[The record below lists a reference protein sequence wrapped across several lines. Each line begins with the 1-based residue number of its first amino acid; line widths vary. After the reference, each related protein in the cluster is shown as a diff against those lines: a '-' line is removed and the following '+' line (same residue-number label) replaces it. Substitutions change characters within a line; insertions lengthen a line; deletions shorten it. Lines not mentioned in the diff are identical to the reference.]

1 MDFKNRKQLRL
12 NNYDYSNNG
21 AYFITACTQGRRNIL
36 SRIIVGEGFHPL
48 PIVELTKIGIEI
60 ENTINFI
67 NDNYRNVF
75 IEKYVIMPN
84 HIHLILYLGY
94 ENLGG
99 HGNPPLQKIVGQLK
113 SFTTKKYG
121 KILWQRSYYDHI
133 IRNEN
138 EYAEIWN
145 YIDSNPYKWLED
157 EYFTEG

>member
-12 NNYDYSNNG
+12 NNYNYSNNG
-21 AYFITACTQGRRNIL
+21 AYFITVCTQGRCNIL

-138 EYAEIWN
+138 EYAEIWS
-145 YIDSNPYKWLED
+145 YIDSNPSKWLED

>member
-1 MDFKNRKQLRL
+1 
-12 NNYDYSNNG
+12 
-21 AYFITACTQGRRNIL
+21 
-36 SRIIVGEGFHPL
+36 
-48 PIVELTKIGIEI
+48 
-60 ENTINFI
+60 
-67 NDNYRNVF
+67 
-75 IEKYVIMPN
+75 MPN

-99 HGNPPLQKIVGQLK
+99 HGNPPLQNFVGQLK

-157 EYFTEG
+157 EYFNEG

>member
-21 AYFITACTQGRRNIL
+21 AYFITVCTQGRRNIL

-48 PIVELTKIGIEI
+48 PVIELSEIGNEI
-60 ENTINFI
+60 EKTINFI
-67 NDNYRNVF
+67 NDNYFNVF

-157 EYFTEG
+157 EYFNEG

>member
-1 MDFKNRKQLRL
+1 MDFKNRRHLRL

-21 AYFITACTQGRRNIL
+21 AYFITVCTQGRRNIL

-138 EYAEIWN
+138 EYAEIWS
-145 YIDSNPYKWLED
+145 YIDSNPSKWLED
-157 EYFTEG
+157 EYFNEG

>member
-1 MDFKNRKQLRL
+1 MDFKNRRHLRL

-21 AYFITACTQGRRNIL
+21 AYFITVCTQGRRNIL

-138 EYAEIWN
+138 EYAEIWS
-145 YIDSNPYKWLED
+145 YIDSNPSKWLED

>member
-21 AYFITACTQGRRNIL
+21 AYFITVCTQGRRNIL

-113 SFTTKKYG
+113 SFTTMNYG

-157 EYFTEG
+157 EYFKEG

>member
-21 AYFITACTQGRRNIL
+21 AYFITVCTQGRRNIL

-133 IRNEN
+133 IRNDMEH
-138 EYAEIWN
+138 AEIWS
-145 YIDSNPYKWLED
+145 YIDSNPSKWIED
-157 EYFTEG
+157 EYFNEG

>member
-1 MDFKNRKQLRL
+1 MEFKRRKQLRL

-21 AYFITACTQGRRNIL
+21 AYFITVCTQGRRNIL

-67 NDNYRNVF
+67 NDNYRNVI

-133 IRNEN
+133 IRNDM
-138 EYAEIWN
+138 EYAEIWS
-145 YIDSNPYKWLED
+145 YIDSNPSKWLED

>member
-1 MDFKNRKQLRL
+1 MEFKRRKQLRL

-21 AYFITACTQGRRNIL
+21 AYFITVCTQGRRNIL

-84 HIHLILYLGY
+84 HIHLILHLGY

-113 SFTTKKYG
+113 SFTTKKYE
-121 KILWQRSYYDHI
+121 KLLWQRSYYDHI
-133 IRNEN
+133 IRNDM
-138 EYAEIWN
+138 EYAEIWS
-145 YIDSNPYKWLED
+145 YIDSNPSKWLED

>member
-1 MDFKNRKQLRL
+1 MDFKNRRHLRL

-21 AYFITACTQGRRNIL
+21 AYFITVCTQGRRNIL

-48 PIVELTKIGIEI
+48 PVIELSEIGKEI
-60 ENTINFI
+60 ENTTNFI
-67 NDNYRNVF
+67 NENYNNVF
-75 IEKYVIMPN
+75 IDKYVIMPN
-84 HIHLILYLGY
+84 HIHLIIFLGY
-94 ENLGG
+94 ENTGG

-157 EYFTEG
+157 EYFNEG

>member
-21 AYFITACTQGRRNIL
+21 AYFITVCTQGRRNIL

-138 EYAEIWN
+138 EYAEIWS
-145 YIDSNPYKWLED
+145 YIDSNPSKWLED

>member
-21 AYFITACTQGRRNIL
+21 AYFITVCTQGRRNIL

-67 NDNYRNVF
+67 NDNYRTVF

-157 EYFTEG
+157 EYFNEG

>member
-21 AYFITACTQGRRNIL
+21 AYFITVCTQGRRNIL

-99 HGNPPLQKIVGQLK
+99 HGNPPLQIPLLYLIYIFIV
-113 SFTTKKYG
+113 FHF
-121 KILWQRSYYDHI
+121 ILWYY
-133 IRNEN
+133 
-138 EYAEIWN
+138 
-145 YIDSNPYKWLED
+145 
-157 EYFTEG
+157 

>member
-1 MDFKNRKQLRL
+1 MEFKRRKQLRL

-21 AYFITACTQGRRNIL
+21 AYFITVCTQGRRNIL

-48 PIVELTKIGIEI
+48 LIVELTKIGIEI

-133 IRNEN
+133 IRNDM
-138 EYAEIWN
+138 EYAEIWS
-145 YIDSNPYKWLED
+145 YIDSNPSKWLED

>member
-21 AYFITACTQGRRNIL
+21 AYFITVCTQGRRNIL

-99 HGNPPLQKIVGQLK
+99 HGNPFLQKIVGQLK
-113 SFTTKKYG
+113 SFTTNKYG

-157 EYFTEG
+157 EYFNEG

>member
-21 AYFITACTQGRRNIL
+21 AYFITVCTQGRRNIL

-48 PIVELTKIGIEI
+48 PKVELTKIGIEI

-138 EYAEIWN
+138 EYAEIWS
-145 YIDSNPYKWLED
+145 YIDSNPSKWLED

>member
-21 AYFITACTQGRRNIL
+21 AYFITVCTQGRRNIL

-157 EYFTEG
+157 EYFNEG

>member
-1 MDFKNRKQLRL
+1 MEFKRRKQLRL

-21 AYFITACTQGRRNIL
+21 AYFITVCTQGRRNIL

-133 IRNEN
+133 IRNDM
-138 EYAEIWN
+138 EYAEIWS
-145 YIDSNPYKWLED
+145 YIDSNPSKWFED